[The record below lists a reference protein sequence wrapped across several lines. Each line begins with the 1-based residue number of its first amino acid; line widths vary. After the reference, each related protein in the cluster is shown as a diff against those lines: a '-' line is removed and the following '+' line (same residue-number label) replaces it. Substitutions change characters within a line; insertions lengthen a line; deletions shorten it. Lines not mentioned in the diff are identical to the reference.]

1 MLRQLHPQGKIALD
15 TMNGKLSRL
24 QLLSGGHVD
33 KPLAATG
40 IEQRPLGLNFW
51 LNCLKLKCKQ
61 HELEYFLNKKEL
73 PSLETQAWLVLPFLS
88 RNIFALFYYSG
99 EIYIH
104 LTFKKNYITNVT
116 NSANISV
123 SQAEVTCS
131 NITKKAWLLLLTC
144 NLSVAR
150 VETNWLKGCCNWF
163 ALHLINRKKLAVSR
177 CLSAHY
183 P

>member
-1 MLRQLHPQGKIALD
+1 LIKYIKSVLWRVSKC
-15 TMNGKLSRL
+15 LSY
-24 QLLSGGHVD
+24 
-33 KPLAATG
+33 
-40 IEQRPLGLNFW
+40 IEEAR
-51 LNCLKLKCKQ
+51 CLKVKQ
-61 HELEYFLNKKEL
+61 HEREYFLNKKEL
-73 PSLETQAWLVLPFLS
+73 PPFLEAQAWLVLPFLS
-88 RNIFALFYYSG
+88 RNFFVPFSYSG
-99 EIYIH
+99 ETYIH
-104 LTFKKNYITNVT
+104 LTFKKKNFITNFA

-131 NITKKAWLLLLTC
+131 NITKKVRLLLLTY